1 MVLPPCP
8 MAEFVV
14 SQHSAVMERLRR
26 RIELCRRH
34 HSACES
40 RYQAVSPERLELERQ
55 QTFALHQRCLQAKA
69 KRAGKHRQPP
79 LPPPTA
85 PPPTAP
91 SHPPS
96 SAPGPGPG
104 ASASTS
110 TSSDRPGVNGLDSD
124 TAGGEQQQHGRSSA
138 LIALHET
145 VKRKL
150 DNSVSPQNGD
160 QPNGFGDIFPV
171 PKKLCHDDGLG
182 GLSGSSSGIPP
193 VSPLHQHDS
202 KPSSG
207 ENVQLNGKHSIS
219 LDGMS
224 KKDLPHSSLQLNGS
238 SDADDSFAMIIN
250 KELKQEPDDLPCMIT
265 GPGSSISQNNLMSDL
280 NLNDQEWEE
289 LMNELNRSM
298 PDEDMK
304 DLFTEDFEEKKE
316 GDPSNSAAQTSLPQ
330 DIIIKTEFSPANFEQ
345 EQIGSPQVR
354 STSAGT
360 TFIGTSSVPVTAASP
375 AVSNSQTMFQP
386 SNQSMSENPNQS
398 IMQPASQAQNV
409 QRPLSN
415 SLLSGQTTGSAK
427 EMSSAKQLQQIAAK
441 QKRDQ
446 LLQNQ
451 QQVHPSNQISSWQQS
466 GPSHSP
472 LALPYSMDNPT
483 SPSVYQQ
490 DFSNQKLLIP
500 NMPNKSSPRTGG
512 NYHGG
517 NMLSHQ
523 PSNINQNSVSNQNSV
538 LDYGNTK
545 PLSHYK
551 ECGQGITVPGQN
563 KSSMLAYLQQHQQP
577 TLPHM
582 SDEQSGIFVMK
593 KSGNIA
599 YRPLVPH
606 SQDQNHSA
614 GVPRIP
620 VSVPG
625 NGVNAQPPN
634 VSMAGNHGNAAYL
647 NSQQQAAV
655 MKQHQMLL
663 DHKQQQKQL
672 LIEQHKQFLMGQR
685 QLLAEQEKQRHHQE
699 QQLQRHLTRPP
710 PQYQDQT
717 QNTYQQ
723 QVGQFPGSSPSMT
736 GVNNLGQSNSSSP
749 RMFSQNQNMIQIGT
763 GHNSVSSSSNQ
774 QDRAVNQY
782 TGLQNIQRGNL
793 YSMASGMTQM
803 VQQHANPTANGQPQ
817 MQRQPSLAQGTALP
831 AGYGQNTLGNSGIS
845 HQHNKGAL
853 NATLSK
859 PQMARMPAIGAQN
872 SSWQHQGISN
882 MNNQAQRNNGL
893 GTFTASSTF
902 HMQQTHLKLSSQQ
915 FAQGMPQVSLNTSR
929 TMAPM
934 NSAVSGQILPSL
946 GAQQRTNPPTQ
957 QPVQAQQVLPSMSQ
971 TVPDL
976 TFGQN
981 QNQQLSNRT
990 SLHCT
995 QGYPVRTASQ
1005 ELPFAYSNPSGG
1017 NGLQNLTGDTD
1028 LIDTLLK
1035 NRTSEEWMNDLDE
1048 LLGNH

>member
-1 MVLPPCP
+1 M
-8 MAEFVV
+8 
-14 SQHSAVMERLRR
+14 
-26 RIELCRRH
+26 
-34 HSACES
+34 
-40 RYQAVSPERLELERQ
+40 
-55 QTFALHQRCLQAKA
+55 
-69 KRAGKHRQPP
+69 
-79 LPPPTA
+79 
-85 PPPTAP
+85 
-91 SHPPS
+91 
-96 SAPGPGPG
+96 
-104 ASASTS
+104 
-110 TSSDRPGVNGLDSD
+110 
-124 TAGGEQQQHGRSSA
+124 
-138 LIALHET
+138 
-145 VKRKL
+145 
-150 DNSVSPQNGD
+150 
-160 QPNGFGDIFPV
+160 

-182 GLSGSSSGIPP
+182 GLSGSSNGIPP
-193 VSPLHQHDS
+193 VSPLHQPDS

-207 ENVQLNGKHSIS
+207 ENLQLNGKHSIS

-304 DLFTEDFEEKKE
+304 DLFTEDFEEKKDA
-316 GDPSNSAAQTSLPQ
+316 DPSNSTAQTSLPQ

-451 QQVHPSNQISSWQQS
+451 QQVHPSSQISSWQQS

-472 LALPYSMDNPT
+472 LALPYSMENPT

-523 PSNINQNSVSNQNSV
+523 PSNINQNSASNQNSV

-563 KSSMLAYLQQHQQP
+563 KASMLAYLQQHQQP

-606 SQDQNHSA
+606 SQ
-614 GVPRIP
+614 
-620 VSVPG
+620 VSV
-625 NGVNAQPPN
+625 
-634 VSMAGNHGNAAYL
+634 
-647 NSQQQAAV
+647 
-655 MKQHQMLL
+655 
-663 DHKQQQKQL
+663 
-672 LIEQHKQFLMGQR
+672 F
-685 QLLAEQEKQRHHQE
+685 
-699 QQLQRHLTRPP
+699 
-710 PQYQDQT
+710 
-717 QNTYQQ
+717 
-723 QVGQFPGSSPSMT
+723 
-736 GVNNLGQSNSSSP
+736 
-749 RMFSQNQNMIQIGT
+749 
-763 GHNSVSSSSNQ
+763 
-774 QDRAVNQY
+774 
-782 TGLQNIQRGNL
+782 
-793 YSMASGMTQM
+793 
-803 VQQHANPTANGQPQ
+803 
-817 MQRQPSLAQGTALP
+817 
-831 AGYGQNTLGNSGIS
+831 
-845 HQHNKGAL
+845 
-853 NATLSK
+853 
-859 PQMARMPAIGAQN
+859 
-872 SSWQHQGISN
+872 SSWLGIVNEMGRIS
-882 MNNQAQRNNGL
+882 
-893 GTFTASSTF
+893 
-902 HMQQTHLKLSSQQ
+902 
-915 FAQGMPQVSLNTSR
+915 
-929 TMAPM
+929 
-934 NSAVSGQILPSL
+934 
-946 GAQQRTNPPTQ
+946 
-957 QPVQAQQVLPSMSQ
+957 
-971 TVPDL
+971 
-976 TFGQN
+976 
-981 QNQQLSNRT
+981 
-990 SLHCT
+990 
-995 QGYPVRTASQ
+995 
-1005 ELPFAYSNPSGG
+1005 
-1017 NGLQNLTGDTD
+1017 
-1028 LIDTLLK
+1028 
-1035 NRTSEEWMNDLDE
+1035 
-1048 LLGNH
+1048 